1 QAINGR
7 RAMESKG
14 AGPSLQEAIRRALLR
29 CAGDF
34 GSRGAE
40 RELRSLL
47 ATHGAPEAL
56 AFAAKELALA
66 DQLCSV
72 GDLLSVLRACDSA
85 CLAPE
90 LAALVAE
97 ELLGFEEVP
106 PRLQELVRQMLDLG
120 WIQVVGL
127 VAVVEELV
135 AAWVK
140 KDVKGLPPCL
150 SLLECAPVPRQL
162 PQALARAPQLSRL
175 LVDCHVAVQNSFPA
189 LAQAATPLLL
199 APMKPSKPRAAP
211 VEGSGVEEADSEG
224 STPPSRLSSKVA
236 FEAVEDLPTDGSSPE
251 GLLPYALLPTVLPG
265 SPQHLGLLLAGA
277 GGMLEEWDLDVGLR
291 LDRLSVVEETRADVV
306 SLAAPSSA
314 THEVLVAAVN
324 CPDDAGLALLRR
336 EADVW
341 QLESPWPCTTTGWR
355 HLARVSHGNFLQ
367 CSQSVMALGQ
377 TSAIGTH
384 EVGVYDVALE
394 PRPLTACLGHWDF
407 VTDVCTIST
416 QTFGSVSLDGMLLL
430 WDFRQ
435 GLTPSA
441 KAGFGATAPKALCS
455 LAACRDLL
463 LCGGLQGELCLF
475 DLRRL
480 AEPLARPP
488 AASGAVVRLRLWP
501 STAQTLV
508 AAVACAKDGL
518 CSLTVGADCGT
529 GILQPA
535 LFQPALKEPRLCY
548 DVAAGP
554 AAWHSEPGPGSAVFA
569 CSDGGVTR
577 FRAVQRAEQRKKG
590 VAASSKA
597 EVE

>member
-508 AAVACAKDGL
+508 AAV
-518 CSLTVGADCGT
+518 VGADCGT

-569 CSDGGVTR
+569 CSDGNLV
-577 FRAVQRAEQRKKG
+577 
-590 VAASSKA
+590 
-597 EVE
+597 

>member
-1 QAINGR
+1 KR
-7 RAMESKG
+7 SM
-14 AGPSLQEAIRRALLR
+14 
-29 CAGDF
+29 
-34 GSRGAE
+34 GAE
-40 RELRSLL
+40 LWSPREPARRSRRRYAALCCAAPVTLAAAAQSGSCGACWQPMGRQRRWRLRPRSWRWQISLL
-47 ATHGAPEAL
+47 AQRQS
-56 AFAAKELALA
+56 AKRWSTPSTRELLALQRGGSA
-66 DQLCSV
+66 QCAAGLR
-72 GDLLSVLRACDSA
+72 LSVFGAGAGCAGRRGALGVRGGASKAARAGPTDAGPWLDPGSRPCSRCGGA
-85 CLAPE
+85 RGCVGE
-90 LAALVAE
+90 EGREGTAAL
-97 ELLGFEEVP
+97 FVP
-106 PRLQELVRQMLDLG
+106 SRVR
-120 WIQVVGL
+120 
-127 VAVVEELV
+127 
-135 AAWVK
+135 
-140 KDVKGLPPCL
+140 
-150 SLLECAPVPRQL
+150 S
-162 PQALARAPQLSRL
+162 S
-175 LVDCHVAVQNSFPA
+175 
-189 LAQAATPLLL
+189 AQAAATGAGQGSAAVAAAGGL
-199 APMKPSKPRAAP
+199 PRGRAEF
-211 VEGSGVEEADSEG
+211 VSCIGSGCHAIAARSHEAVQATCCTRRRLRCGRGADSEG

-508 AAVACAKDGL
+508 AAV
-518 CSLTVGADCGT
+518 VGADCGT

-569 CSDGGVTR
+569 CSDGNLV
-577 FRAVQRAEQRKKG
+577 
-590 VAASSKA
+590 
-597 EVE
+597 